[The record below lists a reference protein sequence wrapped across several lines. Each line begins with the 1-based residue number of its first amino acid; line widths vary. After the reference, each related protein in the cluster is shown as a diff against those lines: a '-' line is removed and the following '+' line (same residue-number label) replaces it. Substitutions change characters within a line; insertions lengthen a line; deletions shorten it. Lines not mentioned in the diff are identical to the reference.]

1 MQMNTSGNL
10 TLFTLQNCDNITF
23 DSIRSAFVPSDSV
36 ALAPR
41 PPWGSNLQ
49 FQRLLMSLGLSVSPW
64 RRIFVFYLVYIS
76 DNTAVNALVL
86 TLLCTSV
93 FISMG

>member
-10 TLFTLQNCDNITF
+10 TLFTLQNCDNITY

-41 PPWGSNLQ
+41 PPWGSNLR
-49 FQRLLMSLGLSVSPW
+49 FNG
-64 RRIFVFYLVYIS
+64 Y
-76 DNTAVNALVL
+76 
-86 TLLCTSV
+86 
-93 FISMG
+93 